1 MTTHS
6 EDWTEREKGGW
17 IELGWV
23 ESCAAPWEG
32 EGGEFYC
39 EHGICVRIGQEI
51 PDLRSSFK
59 NNVALNFNR
68 GLEKAFCLTKYFLR
82 TYSTSVGIN
91 LGTIHIDQGSED
103 EWNESPDSSVSRHFV
118 GKVHRQVLIFRHFL
132 AASDVSWAVSNY
144 KSLCKILQM

>member
-1 MTTHS
+1 M
-6 EDWTEREKGGW
+6 
-17 IELGWV
+17 GWV

-68 GLEKAFCLTKYFLR
+68 GLLNTSYVR
-82 TYSTSVGIN
+82 TV
-91 LGTIHIDQGSED
+91 
-103 EWNESPDSSVSRHFV
+103 
-118 GKVHRQVLIFRHFL
+118 QVLGLILARFISIKEARMNGTKVLILLFL
-132 AASDVSWAVSNY
+132 VTLLV
-144 KSLCKILQM
+144 KSIDKY